1 MKGKKTV
8 GDRFYIS
15 PSSSKFADEYEKWF
29 KDALVLRGMELAA
42 PLEGSEL
49 KKWIRTGISSPSIV
63 RFEIVEKSSKVPV
76 GFCMLYDINE
86 AARSAKISLYIAEPV
101 FRYRGFGCE
110 VLNLLCKYA
119 LTELKL
125 HSLWCEIPSY
135 NSGALSVF
143 EKQGFSLVGIRH
155 HAGVIDGKYFNL
167 HIFELINKRY

>member
-15 PSSSKFADEYEKWF
+15 PSSPKLLSEYQAWL
-29 KDALVLRGMELAA
+29 KDPLILRGLQLKQ
-42 PLEGSEL
+42 PLEAPAL
-49 KKWIRTGISSPSIV
+49 KKWLRFGITSPTVV
-63 RFEIVEKSSKVPV
+63 RFEIVEKATKKLV
-76 GFCMLYDINE
+76 GFCQIHDIDE
-86 AARSAKISLYIAEPV
+86 EARSGKVAVFIADPLYR
-101 FRYRGFGCE
+101 FRGFGCE

-119 LTELKL
+119 LLELKL

-143 EKQGFSLVGIRH
+143 GKQGFALVGVRT
-155 HAGVIDGKYFNL
+155 HAGVIDGKFYNL